1 MWIQRM
7 IWLLG
12 RIIFYLLLVPLLIA
26 IVYTLSHDQWT
37 AALIFMVLCVLV
49 LYKGLIRLKIPAN
62 SVVVRDDKVV
72 FFIPEKTVRDRFD
85 FASRG
90 QTIVQLPHYGL
101 LDRPYKL
108 EIFSPDNKGGLN
120 SCRLSLNLGYIMELT
135 GWQRAYDNFVVYQ
148 DRLSLA
154 VRRQLFKSSAQLA
167 WPSPLQGEEDMEEY
181 LKPIVAELNRGLE
194 NFGLKIEEATCT
206 FTAGPTLVRFVAAEQ
221 EIVEKAVVPGGASR
235 EGAGLTESRFASGRA
250 CFRA

>member
-1 MWIQRM
+1 MWVQRM
-7 IWLLG
+7 IQILG
-12 RIIFYLLLVPLLIA
+12 RMIFYMLLLPLLVA
-26 IVYTLSHDQWT
+26 IVYTLSHEQWT
-37 AALIFMVLCVLV
+37 AALFFLVLFVLV
-49 LYKGLIRLKIPAN
+49 LYKGLVRIKIPAN

-72 FFIPEKTVRDRFD
+72 FFIPEKSVRDRFD
-85 FASRG
+85 FTSRG
-90 QTIVQLPHYGL
+90 QTIVQLPHFGL

-120 SCRLSLNLGYIMELT
+120 SCRLSLNLGYIMDLT

-154 VRRQLFKSSAQLA
+154 VKGLLLKSSAQLA
-167 WPSPLQGEEDMEEY
+167 WTFPVPGEESREEY

-194 NFGLKIEEATCT
+194 NVGLKIEEATCS

-221 EIVEKAVVPGGASR
+221 EIVEKAVSPGGASR
-235 EGAGLTESRFASGRA
+235 ESAGVTGEVPGM
-250 CFRA
+250 